1 MAAMAHRSV
10 NNRVPKV
17 EVTHLAENKIEFIL
31 SETDTSVANALRRV
45 MIAETPTLAIE
56 RVSVEI
62 NTSVLNDE
70 YIAHRLGLCP
80 LRYEFGS
87 PDALKGDPSHGKAT
101 RNDVRRRFQWN
112 RDCDCDDYCTKC
124 SVKLVLDASYDE
136 HDCIDEDGVQAAHKA
151 VTTRDLISEDPEVN
165 PQHFSSSEE
174 ESSAQDQ
181 GILLLKLAKGQR
193 VKLTC
198 VAVLGIA
205 KEHAKWSPVACCV
218 YHFNHV
224 VEINHDLLDQATQQE
239 REDIC
244 KVCPRATLMLEPR
257 PGFEEM
263 GMEEAAAQGTPYRLA
278 LSVDEFELSDEVVTN
293 PLEFWPKGSTRDA
306 DPFIYVRVDETK
318 FKFYVEATGA
328 LRPEEIVISGI
339 RELSRKLHELQME
352 VNAITEEGK
361 LS

>member
-1 MAAMAHRSV
+1 MAHRSV

-174 ESSAQDQ
+174 ESSA
-181 GILLLKLAKGQR
+181 
-193 VKLTC
+193 
-198 VAVLGIA
+198 
-205 KEHAKWSPVACCV
+205 
-218 YHFNHV
+218 
-224 VEINHDLLDQATQQE
+224 
-239 REDIC
+239 
-244 KVCPRATLMLEPR
+244 
-257 PGFEEM
+257 
-263 GMEEAAAQGTPYRLA
+263 
-278 LSVDEFELSDEVVTN
+278 
-293 PLEFWPKGSTRDA
+293 
-306 DPFIYVRVDETK
+306 
-318 FKFYVEATGA
+318 
-328 LRPEEIVISGI
+328 
-339 RELSRKLHELQME
+339 
-352 VNAITEEGK
+352 
-361 LS
+361 